1 MNVLAGE
8 VGIESLHDRVVS
20 LVAERWARTVQWTIT
35 ITTDA
40 ERARLEPGAGT
51 EPDILVWREDSGR
64 RMVEWIAEV
73 ESEESLSASRADR
86 RWQNGAGLG
95 VPFYLFVPK
104 GRRAAAQ
111 RRALVAGVT
120 FNGIY
125 EYALDGDDLRI
136 W

>member
-8 VGIESLHDRVVS
+8 IGIESLHDRVVS

-40 ERARLEPGAGT
+40 ERGRLPAEAGA
-51 EPDILVWREDSGR
+51 EPDVVVWRADSGKR
-64 RMVEWIAEV
+64 IVEWIAEV
-73 ESEESLSASRADR
+73 KSEESLSASRANR
-86 RWQNGAGLG
+86 RWQDGAVLG

-104 GRRAAAQ
+104 GRRAAA
-111 RRALVAGVT
+111 RRLALGAGVT

-125 EYALDGDDLRI
+125 EYVLDGNDLRI